1 MAYTALRRCA
11 SWGAV
16 YAINPSFS
24 VFNWHRLKR
33 GTRNGTTGTSGTTK
47 FLPKIQ
53 HELLSEFTISVN
65 S

>member
-11 SWGAV
+11 SWGTV

-33 GTRNGTTGTSGTTK
+33 GTRNGTSGTTK

-53 HELLSEFTISVN
+53 HELLSEFTISAN